1 MTATMTDRS
10 LRLSAALLAL
20 LSVPAFAQAPAAQ
33 TSAAQVT
40 GAQSVPIPRE
50 RVTLRC
56 QDSYFRSVRENFL
69 LADETYPRCT
79 LRLRLALRERWPGAR
94 TFYVLPRV
102 TASLYVK
109 GGGRSNQNEGRW
121 VPLAPIVNP
130 GRDPLHRAVPAA
142 DYGAVELQTSFGQL
156 ATQAGGGHPDTVSAG
171 GKLTVCAAP
180 VSAGEDAC
188 KTFDVAA
195 RYRVYTR

>member
-1 MTATMTDRS
+1 M
-10 LRLSAALLAL
+10 
-20 LSVPAFAQAPAAQ
+20 PAFAQGPAAQIRTAQPGTMQ

-40 GAQSVPIPRE
+40 GAQSLPIPRE

-79 LRLRLALRERWPGAR
+79 LRLSLALKERWPEAR

-109 GGGRSNQNEGRW
+109 GSERRKESDGRW

-130 GRDPLHRAVPAA
+130 GRDPLHRIVSAA

-156 ATQAGGGHPDTVSAG
+156 ASQAGGGHADTVSAG